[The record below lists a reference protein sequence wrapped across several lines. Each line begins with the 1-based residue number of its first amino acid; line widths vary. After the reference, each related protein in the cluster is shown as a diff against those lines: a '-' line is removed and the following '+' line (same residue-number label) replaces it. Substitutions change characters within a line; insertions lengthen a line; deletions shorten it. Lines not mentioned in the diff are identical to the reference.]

1 MLRQFLIAT
10 TTLASGNMATKI
22 RTQVTNLN
30 LRLHRI
36 QCPLYSQ
43 LDGCVV
49 EHFVSPSDTLS
60 EKQKSKQNASKK
72 ESKTPAN
79 VNLT

>member
-10 TTLASGNMATKI
+10 TTLASGNMASKI

-49 EHFVSPSDTLS
+49 EHLCRPLILC
-60 EKQKSKQNASKK
+60 QKNKK
-72 ESKTPAN
+72 
-79 VNLT
+79 VNKMQVKKRAKLQKM